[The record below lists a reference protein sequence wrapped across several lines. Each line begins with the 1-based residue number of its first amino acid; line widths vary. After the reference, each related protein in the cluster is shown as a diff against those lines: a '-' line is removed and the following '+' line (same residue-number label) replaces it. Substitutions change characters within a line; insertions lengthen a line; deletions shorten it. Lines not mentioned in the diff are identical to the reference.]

1 MHPRFFSA
9 ALVFAVLSLIVAV
22 ASTVVAWLRLN
33 KVDTQLQSMMAELAE
48 IKVAATIPNATPTIQ
63 YLPAATVSSLPTN
76 TTSVASS
83 VADVRALLAQVSQR
97 LDTVESQLNKPAV
110 TTSAPAPKSE
120 AREYVIYL
128 GSGSTDNREWTVIS
142 GAGLSL
148 DMSKYHNVREV
159 RFEAGLS
166 IINGEAHAR
175 LYNQTTGQPFYTTE
189 VWHNTSSASWK
200 TSSALSLPAGTNY
213 YSVQMRSSSGEMANL
228 VGARL
233 KIIAD

>member
-9 ALVFAVLSLIVAV
+9 ALIFAVLSLMVAV

-33 KVDTQLQSMMAELAE
+33 RVDTQLQSMMAELAE
-48 IKVAATIPNATPTIQ
+48 IKVAATIPNATPVVQ
-63 YLPAATVSSLPTN
+63 YLPVATNAATSTT

-97 LDTVESQLNKPAV
+97 LDTVESQLNKPA
-110 TTSAPAPKSE
+110 APATTTTVKTE
-120 AREYVIYL
+120 AREYMIYL
-128 GSGSTDNREWTVIS
+128 GSGSTDNRDWTVIS
-142 GAGLSL
+142 GAGVNL

-175 LYNQTTGQPFYTTE
+175 LFNQTTGQPFYTTE
-189 VWHNTSSASWK
+189 VWHNTSNASWK
-200 TSSALSLPAGTNY
+200 TSSVVSLPNGTNY
-213 YSVQMRSSSGEMANL
+213 YSVQLRSSSGELANL